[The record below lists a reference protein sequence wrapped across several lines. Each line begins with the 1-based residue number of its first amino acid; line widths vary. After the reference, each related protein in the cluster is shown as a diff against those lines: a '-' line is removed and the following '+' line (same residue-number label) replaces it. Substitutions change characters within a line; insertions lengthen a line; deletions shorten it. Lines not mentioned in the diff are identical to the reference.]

1 MLIQVPALQAVQ
13 VVVVAVT
20 NTQHKFMLAVRRR
33 QAVKVLQAVTATI
46 AHLRMRQVVA
56 VVRQPLAVTQQQLPQ
71 ATAVQVGQQI

>member
-1 MLIQVPALQAVQ
+1 MLILVLALQVVQ

-20 NTQHKFMLAVRRR
+20 NTQHKFMLVVQRR
-33 QAVKVLQAVTATI
+33 QAVKVLQAVTAI
-46 AHLRMRQVVA
+46 IDHLLMLQVVA